1 MAYMKNTENLAP
13 VDRIRME
20 KGISRSELSRRT
32 GVPARTL
39 EDWSARKNTNP
50 SARHL
55 YAVALALGC
64 RMEDL
69 IEPELWEQRK
79 DEFHG

>member
-39 EDWSARKNTNP
+39 EDWSARKYTNP
-50 SARHL
+50 SAKHL
-55 YAVALALGC
+55 YAVALAVGC
-64 RMEDL
+64 RIEDL
-69 IEPELWEQRK
+69 IEPELWGNTK
-79 DEFHG
+79 

>member
-39 EDWSARKNTNP
+39 EDWSARKYTNP
-50 SARHL
+50 SAKHL
-55 YAVALALGC
+55 YAVAQALGC

-69 IEPELWEQRK
+69 IEPELWK
-79 DEFHG
+79 

>member
-1 MAYMKNTENLAP
+1 MKNTDNIAP
-13 VDRIRME
+13 IDRIRME
-20 KGISRSELSRRT
+20 KGISRSELSRIS

-39 EDWSARKNTNP
+39 EDWSARKRTNP
-50 SARHL
+50 AAKQL
-55 YAVALALGC
+55 YAVAQALGC